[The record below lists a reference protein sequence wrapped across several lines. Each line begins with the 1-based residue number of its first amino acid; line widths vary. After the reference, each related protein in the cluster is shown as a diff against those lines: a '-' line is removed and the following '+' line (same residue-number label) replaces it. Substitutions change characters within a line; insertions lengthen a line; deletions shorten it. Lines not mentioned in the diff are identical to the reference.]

1 MRIPLSAPDIDETD
15 IEAVTH
21 VLRTSSLSLGPR
33 LDEFERAVADY
44 VGASYAVAVNSGTS
58 GLHLCIRALGIGE
71 GDEVIVP
78 SFAFIA
84 VANAVRYERAKPVFV
99 DVDPEML
106 NLDPDRIEAAI
117 TPRTRAILVVHT
129 FGCPAE
135 LSEIGQ
141 IARRHGLFVIED
153 GCEAIGAE
161 YGGRKVGVQ
170 GEVGVFGFYPNK
182 QITTGE
188 GGVVVTQNPRIAKS
202 ARSLRNQG
210 RGDPEEWLQ
219 HTELGYNYRIS
230 EMNCALGIQQ
240 LKRIE
245 TILHRRQSIAQEYDS
260 RLNAHSDLKLPLLI
274 APRRRLSWFVYVV
287 RLGAVF
293 AQSQRDWI
301 ARELALRGI
310 GCGRYFAPIHLQPIY
325 RSDSDRRVD
334 LQVTESNAARSL
346 ALPFFNR
353 IEANQIDEVCQSLV
367 ELMQRARRLHD

>member
-15 IEAVTH
+15 IEAVTQ

-33 LDEFERAVADY
+33 LDEFERAVANY

-161 YGGRKVGVQ
+161 YGGRKVGV
-170 GEVGVFGFYPNK
+170 
-182 QITTGE
+182 
-188 GGVVVTQNPRIAKS
+188 
-202 ARSLRNQG
+202 QG

-367 ELMQRARRLHD
+367 ELMQRARRLLD